1 VIDKARKTISKRK
14 ETKMNE
20 FGDVVLFKGVNARI
34 EDGINHISEIVT
46 TLENDDLK
54 RFSEKLRS
62 LLNYVLK
69 FDDWVDNRVRIQ
81 IENEAERQAKAMIA
95 AGFSFNAVTVENVR
109 FVINGAG
116 EIQKYDPR
124 QEDCD
129 FPF

>member
-1 VIDKARKTISKRK
+1 MT
-14 ETKMNE
+14 E
-20 FGDVVLFKGVNARI
+20 FGEIVQEEVDASI
-34 EDGINHISEIVT
+34 EDGINHICKVLTALKS
-46 TLENDDLK
+46 DDSTN
-54 RFSEKLRS
+54 F
-62 LLNYVLK
+62 V
-69 FDDWVDNRVRIQ
+69 DDKVRIQ
-81 IENEAERQAKAMIA
+81 LENEAERQAKAMIA